1 MPMFVLNR
9 DYVLRTTKGHSI
21 SFKKGQPVFVPPVIE
36 RDAAA
41 IGAEC
46 VDGEVKMLDDEEVV
60 IELSPEDRREKIISA
75 FRALETRNAREDFTG
90 TGQPAVKAVE
100 KLSGVDTDRTEI
112 AALWDEYKAAE

>member
-21 SFKKGQPVFVPPVIE
+21 AFKKGQPVYVPSIIE
-36 RDAAA
+36 RDAVM

-46 VDGEVKMLDDEEVV
+46 VDGDVKMLDDEAVV
-60 IELSPEDRREKIISA
+60 IEMSPEERREKLLSA

-112 AALWDEYKAAE
+112 SALWDEYKAAE

>member
-21 SFKKGQPVFVPPVIE
+21 EFTKGVPVYVPSVIE
-36 RDAAA
+36 RDAVS

-46 VDGEVKMLDDEEVV
+46 VDGEVKMLDDEPVV
-60 IELSPEDRREKIISA
+60 IEVSDEERREKIMAA
-75 FRALETRNAREDFTG
+75 FATLIARNEREDFTG

-100 KLSGVDTDRTEI
+100 KLADLNTDRAEI
-112 AALWDEYKAAE
+112 SALWEEYQAAQ